1 MKGDVDYKIGDEIMK
16 KKKNRKPTHQDYQT
30 FLEVLRQS
38 LRSVHTNDDG
48 VYLLQ
53 NDELNA
59 LHRAIKV
66 IEAQKIKLI
75 NQELEIK
82 KSV

>member
-1 MKGDVDYKIGDEIMK
+1 MGK
-16 KKKNRKPTHQDYQT
+16 KKVRKPTHQDYQT

-38 LRSVHTNDDG
+38 LKHVHTNDDG

-66 IEAQKIKLI
+66 VEAQKIKLI
-75 NQELEIK
+75 NQELEDK

>member
-1 MKGDVDYKIGDEIMK
+1 MLIDYKIGDEIMS

-38 LRSVHTNDDG
+38 LRSVHANDDG
-48 VYLLQ
+48 IYLLQ